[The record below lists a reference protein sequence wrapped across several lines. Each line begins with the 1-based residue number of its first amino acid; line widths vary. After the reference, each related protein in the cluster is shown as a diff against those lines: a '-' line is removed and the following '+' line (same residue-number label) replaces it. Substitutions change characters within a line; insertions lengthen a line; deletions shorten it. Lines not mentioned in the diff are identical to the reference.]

1 MHYYRPHRSL
11 PLSPASPTVR
21 FVMPRTTT
29 KPPAFRIRLGKRI
42 AELRH
47 QRGLAQA
54 HLADAV
60 GTATETVSR
69 IERAASIPSL
79 DMLCRL
85 ASALGVEV
93 EDLFSSKAPS
103 RRPALDPDVAKLVA
117 MVRSKPTA
125 VRRRVLRLVK
135 MFLAGRHPSR

>member
-1 MHYYRPHRSL
+1 V
-11 PLSPASPTVR
+11 T
-21 FVMPRTTT
+21 PRTTRQ
-29 KPPAFRIRLGKRI
+29 PPAFRIRLGKRI
-42 AELRH
+42 AELRR

-60 GTATETVSR
+60 GTATESVSR

-79 DMLCRL
+79 AMLARL

-93 EDLFSSKAPS
+93 EAFFSSKVPS
-103 RRPALDPDVAKLVA
+103 RRPPLDPDVAKLVA
-117 MVRSKPTA
+117 MVRSKPPA

-135 MFLAGRHPSR
+135 MFLAGRPRSR